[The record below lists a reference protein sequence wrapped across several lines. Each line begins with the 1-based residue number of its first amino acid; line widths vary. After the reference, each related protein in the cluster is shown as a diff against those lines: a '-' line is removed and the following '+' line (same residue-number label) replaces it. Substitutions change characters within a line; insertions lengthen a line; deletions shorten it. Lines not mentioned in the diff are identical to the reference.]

1 MKINKTPILDSNL
14 IFNALGKDLQS
25 QHGDIRTFNRAVID
39 SREVKPGDLFVALP
53 GDTTDG
59 HLHAASAIAA
69 GANGCLLE
77 KHVEGTETGTLF
89 FVNNTLNA
97 LQKIAAFWRQSLNN
111 LNIIGVTGNVGKTTT
126 KILTAELIAS
136 KYNVE
141 YSKAN
146 YNNEIGVPLC
156 LLEIKPNI
164 DFSVIEMGMYT
175 TNEISLLCQW
185 SKPKIGIVLNVGPV
199 HLERAGSIEN
209 IIKAKQE
216 LVEALPEN
224 GVAVLNI
231 DDPSVRKMA
240 EHTSANVIF
249 IGQNPSAMIRGTEI
263 KSIGQAGFNFNLE
276 IENQKRKIHVPLPGT
291 HLMTNLLA
299 ASAVAHILGMDIDEI
314 AEKISTLDS
323 TLRTKISTLP
333 GNILLLDDTYNA
345 SPASMHAAINLLSEL
360 PGRHFA
366 LLGDMLELGSE
377 SQNAHEEIGKRAAQD
392 IDVLFTIGDL
402 GLIINKFAS
411 KSGDFEATHITEKN
425 LAAQLIANRLKPGDA
440 ILIKGSRGL
449 RLENIASDLSKIL
462 REIYPNESFRNDEV
476 NS

>member
-1 MKINKTPILDSNL
+1 MKINNPPLLDSDF
-14 IFNALGKDLQS
+14 IHQALGDDLQA
-25 QHGDIRTFNRAVID
+25 QHGDKRSFNRAVID
-39 SREVKPGDLFVALP
+39 SRAVKPGDLFVALP
-53 GDTTDG
+53 GTTTDG

-89 FVNNTLNA
+89 YVNNTLEA
-97 LQKIAAFWRQSLNN
+97 LQKIAACWRKSLKN
-111 LNIIGVTGNVGKTTT
+111 LNVIGITGNVGKTTT
-126 KILTAELIAS
+126 KIFTAELIAS

-156 LLEIKPNI
+156 LLEINPHT

-185 SKPKIGIVLNVGPV
+185 SKPKIGVVLNVGPV
-199 HLERAGSIEN
+199 HLERAGSMEN

-224 GVAVLNI
+224 GVAILNI

-263 KSIGQAGFNFNLE
+263 KSAGQDGFDFHLE
-276 IENQKRKIHVPLPGT
+276 IENQKREIHVPFPGT
-291 HLMTNLLA
+291 HLTINLLA
-299 ASAVAHILGMDIDEI
+299 ASAVANTLGMNIDEI
-314 AEKISTLDS
+314 AEGISTLDS

-333 GNILLLDDTYNA
+333 GNISILDDTYNA

-377 SQNAHEEIGKRAAQD
+377 SKNAHEEIGKRAAQD

-402 GLIINKFAS
+402 GLIISEFAS
-411 KSGDFEATHITEKN
+411 KFGKAEAIHITERN
-425 LAAQLIANRLKPGDA
+425 TAAQLIASKLKPGDA

-449 RLENIASDLSKIL
+449 KLESIAFDLSKTL
-462 REIYPNESFRNDEV
+462 EEIYPNQSPSNDKV

>member
-1 MKINKTPILDSNL
+1 MKINKNPLLDSNF
-14 IFNALGKDLQS
+14 IYEALGKDLQS
-25 QHGDIRTFNRAVID
+25 HQGDEQIFNRAVID
-39 SREVKPGDLFVALP
+39 SREVKPGDLFVALT
-53 GDTTDG
+53 GNTTDG
-59 HLHAASAIAA
+59 HLHAAAAIAA

-77 KHVEGTETGTLF
+77 KHVEGIESGTLF
-89 FVNNTLNA
+89 FVNNTLSA
-97 LQKIAAFWRQSLNN
+97 LQKIAAYWRQSLNN
-111 LNIIGVTGNVGKTTT
+111 LNVIGVTGNVGKTTT
-126 KILTAELIAS
+126 KILTAELITS

-156 LLEIKPNI
+156 LLEIKPNV
-164 DFSVIEMGMYT
+164 DFAVIEMGMYT

-199 HLERAGSIEN
+199 HLERAGSMEN

-224 GVAVLNI
+224 GVAILNI
-231 DDPSVRKMA
+231 DDISVSKMS
-240 EHTSANVIF
+240 EHTSANVIS
-249 IGQNPSAMIRGTEI
+249 IGQSSSAMIRGTKI
-263 KSIGQAGFNFNLE
+263 KSTGQSGFDFNLE

-291 HLMTNLLA
+291 HLITNLLA
-299 ASAVAHILGMDIDEI
+299 ASAVANILGMDIDEI
-314 AEKISTLDS
+314 AENISTLHS
-323 TLRTKISTLP
+323 TLRTKISMLP

-377 SQNAHEEIGKRAAQD
+377 SQNAHAEIGKRAAQN

-402 GLIINKFAS
+402 ALIINEFACKF
-411 KSGDFEATHITEKN
+411 GTIEATHITERN
-425 LAAQLIANRLKPGDA
+425 IAAQLIANQLNPGDT
-440 ILIKGSRGL
+440 ILIKGSRSL
-449 RLENIASDLSKIL
+449 KLENIALDLSRTLK
-462 REIYPNESFRNDEV
+462 EIYTNKSLRNNEV
-476 NS
+476 HY